1 MGSNV
6 GSRVGSRVGGG
17 SRLGGLKKAGDES
30 VNGLNPQQREADLK
44 QA

>member
-17 SRLGGLKKAGDES
+17 SRIGGLKKAGDDS
-30 VNGLNPQQREADLK
+30 LRDLNP
-44 QA
+44 